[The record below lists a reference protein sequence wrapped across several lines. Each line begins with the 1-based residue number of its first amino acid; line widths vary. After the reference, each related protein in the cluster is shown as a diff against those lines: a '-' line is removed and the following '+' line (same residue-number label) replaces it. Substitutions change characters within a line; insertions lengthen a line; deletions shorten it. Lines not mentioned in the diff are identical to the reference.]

1 MCLHVLCFG
10 SLLLLGQVRVEL
22 IGTKVQE
29 CKTALVLYPRKKCFC
44 VYRNHPVHPSI
55 FLAGATPP

>member
-29 CKTALVLYPRKKCFC
+29 CKTALVIPAKNVFVFIGITL
-44 VYRNHPVHPSI
+44 SI
-55 FLAGATPP
+55 RPYF